1 MKHGLL
7 FLSLFFTH
15 NAFAL
20 YGPKVEV
27 ANDGYVVSLHN
38 NGKNF
43 CNGVLISP
51 TKVVTAG
58 HCIDSQGL
66 EEFGTSHGLLYEPE
80 KLIVRVGGVNVRART
95 VTLSQKYFEGL
106 GFDAEDLALVE
117 LSVAVKN
124 VKPIPLALKSD
135 LVNQTRLTLIA
146 KNKKVAGTLLFA
158 RSYGAVTALFM
169 DKTSGACLGDSG
181 GAIVINKNGE
191 PKLAGIL
198 MYNGETA
205 CTRKTGYGYF
215 PRGQF

>member
-7 FLSLFFTH
+7 FLSLFFAH

-20 YGPKVEV
+20 YGSKVEV
-27 ANDGYVVSLHN
+27 SNDAYVVSLLN

-58 HCIDSQGL
+58 HCIDSQGQ

-80 KLIVRVGGVNVRART
+80 KLIVRVGGANIRAKT
-95 VTLSQKYFEGL
+95 VTLAQSYFEGQ

-117 LSVAVKN
+117 LSVPVKN
-124 VKPIPLALKSD
+124 VKPIKIALKSE
-135 LVNQTRLTLIA
+135 LVNQTKLTLIA
-146 KNKKVAGTLLFA
+146 KNKKVSATLLFA
-158 RSYGAVTALFM
+158 RSYGTVAALFI
-169 DKTSGACLGDSG
+169 DKISGACLGDSG
-181 GAIVINKNGE
+181 GAIVLNKNGE

-198 MYNGETA
+198 MYSGEAA
-205 CTRKTGYGYF
+205 CTKKTSYGYF